1 MESLV
6 VHPENAEQLE
16 TVTAVLKALKVPFES
31 RPETLPAHVLKSIE
45 KSIEQFENGQSI
57 SFQRF
62 KEKHFSKK

>member
-1 MESLV
+1 MESIV

-31 RPETLPAHVLKSIE
+31 QSETLPAHVLDSIE
-45 KSIEQFENGQSI
+45 KGIKQFESGRSI
-57 SFQRF
+57 SLQRF